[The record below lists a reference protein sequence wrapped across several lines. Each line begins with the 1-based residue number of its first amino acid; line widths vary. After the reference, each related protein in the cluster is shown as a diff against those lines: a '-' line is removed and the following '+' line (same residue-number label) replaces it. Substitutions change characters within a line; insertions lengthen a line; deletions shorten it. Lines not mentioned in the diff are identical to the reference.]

1 MNETMVAIQKED
13 LTIISE
19 RVFDA
24 SPTLVWKAL
33 TDPDLLPKWQGP
45 ARYTT
50 TIEKFDLRIGGEW
63 RFSQVADDGGRH
75 VFYGEFLDLKPNE
88 YLAQTF
94 NYEPI
99 GPGHEMNET
108 MELIDLGDGRTKIVA
123 TSIFKSPEDMEG
135 MLAGD
140 GMESGLRESYE
151 RLDALLASLSN

>member
-13 LTIISE
+13 LTMTSE

-24 SPTLVWKAL
+24 SLGLVWRAIAEPEL
-33 TDPDLLPKWQGP
+33 FVQWWGP
-45 ARYTT
+45 AYLTT
-50 TIEKFDLRIGGEW
+50 VVEKSDLRPGGEW
-63 RFSQVADDGGRH
+63 RNVQTAPDGGQH
-75 VFYGEFLDLKPNE
+75 VFYGE
-88 YLAQTF
+88 YLEVEPQKKLTLTM

-123 TSIFKSPEDMEG
+123 TSRFKTLEDMEG

-151 RLDALLASLSN
+151 RLDALLVSLSN